1 MFRFSRYI
9 FVLYMYIYILKLVYM
24 LYSYFIS
31 EKSIDQNVLIGFLV
45 SLCSIALSK
54 AHRTVPNCNTEG
66 NMLWSFEGS
75 NIRYMFF
82 KIKFDIKLYFCF
94 HLIISSIS
102 LIMVYG
108 GILLHPACEINY
120 LKL

>member
-1 MFRFSRYI
+1 M
-9 FVLYMYIYILKLVYM
+9 LYMYIYILKLVYM

-66 NMLWSFEGS
+66 NFGLLRVQTSDICFLKS
-75 NIRYMFF
+75 N
-82 KIKFDIKLYFCF
+82 
-94 HLIISSIS
+94 LISNFIS
-102 LIMVYG
+102 VF
-108 GILLHPACEINY
+108 ILLFQA
-120 LKL
+120 LV